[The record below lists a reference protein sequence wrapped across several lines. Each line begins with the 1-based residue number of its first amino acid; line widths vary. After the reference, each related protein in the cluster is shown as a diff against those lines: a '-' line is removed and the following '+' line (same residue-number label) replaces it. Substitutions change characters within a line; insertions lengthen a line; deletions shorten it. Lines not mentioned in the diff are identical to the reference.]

1 MKKLLVLALS
11 LSLLVGG
18 VLSASAAESKIGF
31 VDLQKALNLS
41 MAGKAA
47 KEKISG
53 KVKEYEGVIDKRQ
66 QELKK
71 LKDEL
76 EKQSVLLSTDARAA
90 KERDYQQKLK
100 EFQRF
105 TKDVQDEL
113 QQQDT
118 DHTNTI
124 IGELVKLV
132 QEIGK
137 RDGYDLVVERN
148 SGGVI
153 YGADKIDLTEQVLK
167 EFDAQYQKSQAK

>member
-18 VLSASAAESKIGF
+18 ALSASAAETKIGF
-31 VDLQKALNLS
+31 VDLQKALNMS
-41 MAGKAA
+41 AEGKAA

-76 EKQSVLLSTDARAA
+76 EKQAVLLSPEARAD

-100 EFQRF
+100 DFQRF

-113 QQQDT
+113 QQQDS
-118 DHTNTI
+118 DHTNRI
-124 IGELVKLV
+124 INELVKLV

-137 RDGYDLVVERN
+137 RDGYDLIVERN

-153 YGADKIDLTEQVLK
+153 YGADKIDLTSQVLK
-167 EFDAQYQKSQAK
+167 EFDVQYQKSQAK